1 MNYRKLGRS
10 GLKVSEF
17 SLGFWATYGSQVGA
31 DVAKDCMTT
40 AYHEYGVNFFD
51 NAEAYAGKGAEE
63 IMGEIIKD
71 MDRAKLVISSKL
83 YWPMSDDPN
92 DRGLSRKHI
101 MESVE
106 GTLKR
111 LGTDYLDM
119 YFCHRYDEETP
130 LEETV
135 RAMDDL
141 IHQGKVL
148 YWGTSEWRAGQI
160 TNACNLANQGGW
172 YRPQVEQ
179 PQYNMFHRHNVEN
192 ELAPNARDLGYGL
205 VVWSPLASG
214 ILTGKYNDGVPEG
227 SRISMENMQ
236 WLRKRITP
244 DKIEKVKQLQVV
256 AADLGATVSQLAL
269 AWLLRA
275 PEVSSV
281 ITGASR
287 VEQVHENMKALDV
300 APKLTPDV
308 LQRIEDI
315 LQNDPNVEA

>member
-1 MNYRKLGRS
+1 MNYRSLGRS
-10 GLKVSEF
+10 GLKVSAL
-17 SLGFWATYGSQVGA
+17 SLGFWVTYGSQVGL
-31 DVAKDCMTT
+31 DVAKECML
-40 AYHEYGVNFFD
+40 AAHEYGVNFFD

-63 IMGEIIKD
+63 VMGEIIKD
-71 MDRAKLVISSKL
+71 MNRSKLVISSKL

-106 GTLKR
+106 GSLKR

-141 IHQGKVL
+141 VHQGKVL
-148 YWGTSEWRAGQI
+148 YWGTSEWQAGQI
-160 TNACNLANQGGW
+160 TNAYNIANQWGL

-179 PQYNMFHRHNVEN
+179 PQYNMFHRHRVEN
-192 ELAPNARDLGYGL
+192 ELAPNARDLGYGI

-214 ILTGKYNDGVPEG
+214 ILTGKYNDGIPAG
-227 SRISMENMQ
+227 SRMSLEDMQ
-236 WLRKRITP
+236 WLRKYITQ
-244 DKIEKVKQLQVV
+244 DKLDKVKLLAEV
-256 AADLGATVSQLAL
+256 AGDLGYTVSQLAI
-269 AWLLRA
+269 AWLLRL

-287 VEQVHENMKALDV
+287 AEQVHENMKALEV

-308 LQRIEDI
+308 LERIEEI
-315 LQNDPNVEA
+315 LQNDPNAES